1 MRSSDMVRKQT
12 GASSVNG
19 AAHAQGEKMR
29 ISDLVREQT
38 GTSTVGGAVH
48 TQRVKNIDFLV
59 CFNGKPT
66 EESPAEK
73 REDAAAKREDSAE
86 NLPNVEIP
94 PTPKIAETFLPVAPP
109 PSVSPIAISGKELYA
124 EARDYMAEFR
134 KKVLGSGKGIGPD
147 RSLKLVERMVESPR
161 LIDEMYPMTLLFGH
175 GDTTFIDHSVNNMVY
190 SLKIG
195 IRMDYPPRKLVGLG
209 LAALHHDVGMFLIP
223 EQILNK
229 KQRLN
234 SAELAEIHKH
244 PGTGRNLLEAYDAVD
259 PEIRR
264 AVYEH
269 HERESMQGYPEG
281 IGNGKIS
288 EYAKIIGICDSY
300 EAMTH
305 YRPHKKAMEQ
315 YVSVLELART
325 KDLLFDPR
333 IVKVFLD
340 VMTIYPTGTF
350 VRLNN
355 GAIGVVVST
364 NLDNPFRPVVR
375 IVRDGQG
382 NKVSGEQIDLAQTN
396 ILNIVTGISA
406 DEASAAGCSR

>member
-1 MRSSDMVRKQT
+1 MRSSDLVRKQT
-12 GASSVNG
+12 EVSSVNG
-19 AAHAQGEKMR
+19 AAHAEGKKMR
-29 ISDLVREQT
+29 ISDLVKEQM
-38 GTSTVGGAVH
+38 GTSTVSGAVH
-48 TQRVKNIDFLV
+48 IRREKNIDFLV
-59 CFNGKPT
+59 RFNGKPA
-66 EESPAEK
+66 EESLDEK
-73 REDAAAKREDSAE
+73 REDYAVNREEAAAEA
-86 NLPNVEIP
+86 LPKSEMQ
-94 PTPKIAETFLPVAPP
+94 PTPKVMDTVLPVEPA
-109 PSVSPIAISGKELYA
+109 PSVSPATIGVKELYA
-124 EARDYMAEFR
+124 EARDYMTEFR
-134 KKVLGSGKGIGPD
+134 QKVLSSGKGIGPG
-147 RSLKLVERMVESPR
+147 RSLKRVERIVESPR
-161 LIDEMYPMTLLFGH
+161 LIDEMYALTLLFGH
-175 GDTTFIDHSVNNMVY
+175 ADTTFVDHSVNNMVY
-190 SLKIG
+190 SLMLG
-195 IRMDYPPRKLVGLG
+195 MRMNYPPRKLVGLA

-234 SAELAEIHKH
+234 SAELAEIRKH

-259 PEIRR
+259 PEISR

-281 IGNGKIS
+281 IGNGKIC

-340 VMTIYPTGTF
+340 VITIYPIGTY

-355 GAIGVVVST
+355 SAIGVVVST
-364 NLDNPFRPVVR
+364 NPDNPFRPVVR

-396 ILNIVTGISA
+396 ILNIVTGVPA
-406 DEASAAGCSR
+406 TEASA

>member
-1 MRSSDMVRKQT
+1 
-12 GASSVNG
+12 
-19 AAHAQGEKMR
+19 MR
-29 ISDLVREQT
+29 ISDLVKEQM
-38 GTSTVGGAVH
+38 GTSTVSGAVH
-48 TQRVKNIDFLV
+48 IRREKNIDFLV
-59 CFNGKPT
+59 RFNGKPA
-66 EESPAEK
+66 EESPAANQEDSAVK
-73 REDAAAKREDSAE
+73 PEDAAVKSEDAAE
-86 NLPNVEIP
+86 GLPKSEMQ
-94 PTPKIAETFLPVAPP
+94 PTPKVADTVLPVEPAL
-109 PSVSPIAISGKELYA
+109 SVNPATISVKELYA
-124 EARDYMAEFR
+124 EARDYMTEFR
-134 KKVLGSGKGIGPD
+134 QKVLSSGKGIGPG
-147 RSLKLVERMVESPR
+147 RSLKRVERIVESPR
-161 LIDEMYPMTLLFGH
+161 LIDEMYALTLLFGH
-175 GDTTFIDHSVNNMVY
+175 SDTTFVDHSVNNMVY
-190 SLKIG
+190 SLMLG
-195 IRMDYPPRKLVGLG
+195 MRMNYPPRKLVGLA

-234 SAELAEIHKH
+234 PDELAEIRKH
-244 PGTGRNLLEAYDAVD
+244 PGIGRNLLKAYDAVD
-259 PEIRR
+259 PEISR

-281 IGNGKIS
+281 IGNGKIC

-315 YVSVLELART
+315 YVSVLELAGT

-340 VMTIYPTGTF
+340 VITIYPTGTY

-364 NLDNPFRPVVR
+364 NPDNPFRPVVR

-396 ILNIVTGISA
+396 ILNIVTGVPA
-406 DEASAAGCSR
+406 TEASA